1 MSIDAS
7 ARPTTKSNASAPP
20 AFSFVIPAYNEAD
33 DIIAALEAVGA
44 QSLRPHE
51 IIVVDDGSTDGTPA
65 RLRAWDQ
72 RHQVKLIEHEGNR
85 GAAAARN
92 TAIGAAT
99 GDVLVFL
106 DADNMPPPDFL
117 ERLALAYERGADFV
131 SVESRVANQRSVVG
145 RFQQAHHEE
154 CYGPGA
160 RDRVGYTQA
169 FSCRAQAAREAGFPE
184 SLPGFGGEDV
194 EFFRRLLAKGYTPG
208 ADFSIEVLNQVPD
221 TLPAFWRQYRARGRA
236 VPYIERHL
244 RRWPLGIVV
253 ARRALAAVKTVAL
266 GVAIVPALY
275 GAAARARRSPRGW
288 RDFPAFW
295 ALLQVHVVAHR
306 AGEWD
311 TVARMLRSRGA
322 GA

>member
-1 MSIDAS
+1 MTIDAPV
-7 ARPTTKSNASAPP
+7 RPEATRDASTTP

-65 RLRAWDQ
+65 RLREWDARRQ
-72 RHQVKLIEHEGNR
+72 LKLIEHGRNR

-92 TAIGAAT
+92 TAIRAAT

-117 ERLALAYERGADFV
+117 ERLAAAYQRGADFV

-145 RFQQAHHEE
+145 RFQQAHHEV

-169 FSCRAQAAREAGFPE
+169 FSCRTQAAREAGFPDA
-184 SLPGFGGEDV
+184 LPGFGGEDV
-194 EFFRRLLAKGYTPG
+194 EFFRRLLEKGYTPG

-236 VPYIERHL
+236 VPYIERRL
-244 RRWPLGIVV
+244 RRWPLSVV
-253 ARRALAAVKTVAL
+253 IARRALAAVKTVAL
-266 GVAIVPALY
+266 GLAVAPALY

-288 RDFPAFW
+288 RDLPAFW
-295 ALLQVHVVAHR
+295 LLLQLHVLAHR
-306 AGEWD
+306 AGEWE
-311 TVARMLRSRGA
+311 TVARMVRTREA